1 MEKMIHSSK
10 QKSRERF
17 FETVKRIQKAN
28 QEANPDEIMDDVLKA
43 QQAIRTEQAQ
53 KKSEI
58 EDDRWAGDVGG
69 VCAG

>member
-17 FETVKRIQKAN
+17 FETVRRIQKAN

-43 QQAIRTEQAQ
+43 QQAVRTEQAQ
-53 KKSEI
+53 KNQK
-58 EDDRWAGDVGG
+58 
-69 VCAG
+69 